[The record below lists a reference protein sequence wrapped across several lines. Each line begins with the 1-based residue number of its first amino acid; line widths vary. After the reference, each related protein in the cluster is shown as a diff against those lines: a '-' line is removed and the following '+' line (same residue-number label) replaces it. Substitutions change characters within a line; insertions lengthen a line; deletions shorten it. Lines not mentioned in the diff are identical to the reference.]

1 MEPVIDNNNSSDQ
14 SSFCRDEKVE
24 AMDLLEERWFFE
36 NLLNIRSI
44 IMPRSYSDPYPSS
57 SSSATALINT
67 DFLVKDND
75 VSSNSSSSSVSS
87 SRSNNNK
94 PPRNGSCCSHHPKKL
109 QRAPSM
115 PQFKVR
121 EVDEEDDEK
130 KQGRS
135 KLVRQ
140 PSDPGNNNKGKMMMK
155 GNHRSEGNNNNRR
168 KNMLV
173 RTPSLPTSMGRDE
186 KFQENDPRIGR
197 SHKQPSTTKSCSIP
211 RYRPCKNIEGEGIK
225 EMRPKYLN
233 QRKMRR
239 SLSDLELEEVQGFKD
254 LGFSFEKDRLSP
266 SLVSIIPGLQDKNR
280 DETEEDKKARG
291 PYLSE
296 AWLVKSPSPPPPPPP
311 PPPPIS
317 NCDSKKSAADMKE
330 HIKFWARAVASNV
343 HQEC

>member
-1 MEPVIDNNNSSDQ
+1 MEPVIDNNKSSDQ
-14 SSFCRDEKVE
+14 SSFSRDEKVE
-24 AMDLLEERWFFE
+24 AMDLLEECWFFE
-36 NLLNIRSI
+36 NLLNIRPI

-57 SSSATALINT
+57 SSSSSSSTALINT

-75 VSSNSSSSSVSS
+75 VSSNSSSSSLSS
-87 SRSNNNK
+87 SRSNHNK
-94 PPRNGSCCSHHPKKL
+94 PPRHGSCCSHHPKKL

-121 EVDEEDDEK
+121 EVNDDDDDK
-130 KQGRS
+130 RQGRS

-140 PSDPGNNNKGKMMMK
+140 PSEPGNKGKMVMMK
-155 GNHRSEGNNNNRR
+155 GNHTSEGNNNRR

-173 RTPSLPTSMGRDE
+173 RTPSLPVSMGRDE

-211 RYRPCKNIEGEGIK
+211 RYRACKNIEGEGIK

-233 QRKMRR
+233 QRRMR

-296 AWLVKSPSPPPPPPP
+296 AWLVKAPSPPPPPPP
-311 PPPPIS
+311 PPPIP